1 MTARQKAADLERLR
15 EEFISALDAYVDAK
29 IRDAA
34 SDAEWRNGAYEER
47 RELDTYLAK
56 LLGVLI

>member
-1 MTARQKAADLERLR
+1 M
-15 EEFISALDAYVDAK
+15 SALDTYVDAK